1 MPPKAMCAKHGIPLM
16 MRRNATTREIAL
28 ACPYCDME
36 ALGGGEDE
44 RSLIEEA
51 LREKSKQPN

>member
-16 MRRNATTREIAL
+16 MRRNVTAGETAL

-36 ALGGGEDE
+36 ELGGGEDE
-44 RSLIEEA
+44 RVLIEEA
-51 LREKSKQPN
+51 LREKSRQPN